1 MSVLRRNDHQ
11 LFPTFPTVDH
21 LPLKLLLTALAAGF
35 AGKVGTRA
43 QKMDISPLAAGA
55 AERRAGVLPDGKLR
69 AGLIKM

>member
-11 LFPTFPTVDH
+11 LFPGSSNGRPPALEAD
-21 LPLKLLLTALAAGF
+21 PTALETGF